1 MKPHI
6 HPLSTILLV
15 GTIGVFSLCV
25 TQPSLAIEPP
35 PDNAAPPAALQN
47 NQPKANAIDAKL
59 PFIGLVTASL
69 PDMVADHLNIKPGTG
84 VIVRTVMPNSPAA
97 QSGLKSNDIILSIN
111 ETAINN
117 PEAFS
122 AKIHELNIG
131 EKLKLK
137 TIQNG
142 KPTEVEVT
150 LGERPAAPAIAGFF
164 DQQPMLDGLPDEQ
177 AMRLRDLIEKN
188 MNAFG
193 QNGLEEMLIPDA
205 RLDGA
210 FNMLREQMNQALQEI
225 PEPRADREPDI
236 QLQQK
241 STIRIMDN
249 QGSIEFKSNG
259 ESSEV
264 TVRDPDNKILY
275 SGPWDTEQDKAAV
288 PDELRERIDQLNIQ
302 KGKGFSLR
310 LGK

>member
-1 MKPHI
+1 MKSNI
-6 HPLSTILLV
+6 HLLSTILSV
-15 GTIGVFSLCV
+15 SAISVFSLV
-25 TQPSLAIEPP
+25 VSQPSFAIEPP
-35 PDNAAPPAALQN
+35 PDNAAPPAALEN
-47 NQPKANAIDAKL
+47 NKPKVDLIEAKL
-59 PFIGLVTASL
+59 PFIGVVTASL

-97 QSGLKSNDIILSIN
+97 KSGLKSNDIILSIN

-150 LGERPAAPAIAGFF
+150 LGERPVAPAIGFLE
-164 DQQPMLDGLPDEQ
+164 QQPLLDGLPDAQ
-177 AMRLRDLIEKN
+177 AMQLRDLIEKN

-193 QNGLEEMLIPDA
+193 QNGLEDMLIPDA

-210 FNMLREQMNQALQEI
+210 FNMLREQMNQALEEI
-225 PEPRADREPDI
+225 PEPRANPEPDI

-259 ESSEV
+259 ENSEV
-264 TVRDPDNKILY
+264 TVRDPNNKILY